1 MFKTTTL
8 SAILFAMGA
17 LTLSPAPGIAQS
29 SDAGKYQIV
38 KSTENRVWR
47 LNKETGEIA
56 VCDLDGANLVC
67 TTSSDAAEVPKKS
80 YAELEAEK
88 ASAAKAAEQQKEA
101 DREQELKML
110 DKAMTLIREFINTAL
125 GNEGAN

>member
-8 SAILFAMGA
+8 TAIIFAVGA
-17 LTLSPAPGIAQS
+17 TILSPTPGIAQS
-29 SDAGKYQIV
+29 TDAGKYQIV

-47 LNKETGEIA
+47 LDKETGEIA

-80 YAELEAEK
+80 YEELEAEK
-88 ASAAKAAEQQKEA
+88 VAAAKAAEEKQQTE
-101 DREQELKML
+101 RQQELKML
-110 DKAMTLIREFINTAL
+110 DKAITLLREFVNTAL
-125 GNEGAN
+125 GNEAAN

>member
-1 MFKTTTL
+1 M
-8 SAILFAMGA
+8 A
-17 LTLSPAPGIAQS
+17 LSPASSLAQS

-80 YAELEAEK
+80 YSELEAEK
-88 ASAAKAAEQQKEA
+88 AAAAKAAEEKKQAE
-101 DREQELKML
+101 REQELKML
-110 DKAMTLIREFINTAL
+110 DKALSLLREFMNTAL
-125 GNEGAN
+125 GKEATN

>member
-1 MFKTTTL
+1 MFKTATL
-8 SAILFAMGA
+8 SAIA
-17 LTLSPAPGIAQS
+17 LAVGLMALSPTSSMAQS

-38 KSTENRVWR
+38 KSTETRVWR

-80 YAELEAEK
+80 YEELEADK
-88 ASAAKAAEQQKEA
+88 VAAAKAAEEKQQAE
-101 DREQELKML
+101 
-110 DKAMTLIREFINTAL
+110 
-125 GNEGAN
+125 

>member
-1 MFKTTTL
+1 MLKTTIL
-8 SAILFAMGA
+8 CAILLAVGAMA
-17 LTLSPAPGIAQS
+17 LSPTPSIAQS
-29 SDAGKYQIV
+29 TDAGKYQIV

-80 YAELEAEK
+80 YEELEADK
-88 ASAAKAAEQQKEA
+88 VAAAKAIDEKQQGE
-101 DREQELKML
+101 REQELKML
-110 DKAMTLIREFINTAL
+110 DKAITLLREFINTAL
-125 GNEGAN
+125 GNEAAN